1 MKKILLII
9 QREYLTRIRKKIFW
23 VATLLLPLFYFLLI
37 FGQGYL
43 AEKTKKNY
51 NIALIDNSGF
61 INASQIVNNK
71 DESVAINLISDTTN
85 IAATYKEKKYD
96 GYIIV
101 PPFDWEKGAKIIYK
115 AEKTPSLISSEAI
128 NRKMNGIWDK
138 VKDEKLGITNEKQTI
153 NRASVLKIDYQKE
166 SGEAS
171 SSGIAS
177 IIAYV
182 CGLLIY
188 LILMIYGGQVMLG
201 VMEEKTNRIAE
212 VIVSSVKP
220 FQLMMGKIMGIG
232 LVALTQFLLWVT
244 FIFMVYNI
252 GKSTGNVDNSAIGGA
267 IGQIQKVMTTVNI
280 PLVIFCFIFYF
291 MGGFFF
297 YASLYAAIAS
307 VVNEDVKE
315 AQSLSM
321 PVTMLVIFS
330 IVLLSSVVSD
340 PTGPIAVWGSMIP
353 FSSPIL
359 MLARIPFGV
368 PSTVPIWQL
377 LLSMAFLIV
386 GFIFTTWISA
396 KIYRTGILMY
406 GKKVSF
412 KEMLKWIRRN

>member
-1 MKKILLII
+1 MQKILLII

-37 FGQGYL
+37 FGQSYL

-61 INASQIVNNK
+61 INASQIVNTK
-71 DESVAINLISDTTN
+71 EESVALNLITDTAN

-96 GYIIV
+96 GYIVV
-101 PPFDWEKGAKIIYK
+101 PAFNWENGAKIIYK
-115 AEKTPSLISSEAI
+115 GEKTPSLMSSEAI

-138 VKDEKLGITNEKQTI
+138 IKEEKLGITNEKQLI
-153 NRASVLKIDYQKE
+153 NRTSILKIDYQKE

-188 LILMIYGGQVMLG
+188 LILMIYGSQVMLG

-232 LVALTQFLLWVT
+232 LVALTQFLLWIA
-244 FIFMVYNI
+244 FIFIAYNI
-252 GKSTGNVDNSAIGGA
+252 GKSTGNVDNSAIGSA
-267 IGQIQKVMTTVNI
+267 IGQIQNIMTTVNI

-321 PVTMLVIFS
+321 PITMLVIFS
-330 IVLLSSVVSD
+330 IVLLSSVISD

-412 KEMLKWIRRN
+412 REMLKWIRRN

>member
-37 FGQGYL
+37 FGQSYI

-61 INASQIVNNK
+61 INPSFITNEKN
-71 DESVAINLISDTTN
+71 ESVAITLLKDTNN
-85 IAATYKEKKYD
+85 IATTYKAKNYD
-96 GYIIV
+96 GYIVVPNLNWDSGANIV
-101 PPFDWEKGAKIIYK
+101 YKG
-115 AEKTPSLISSEAI
+115 EKTPSIISSSAI
-128 NRKMNGIWDK
+128 DAKVNAIWQK
-138 VKDEKLGITNEKQTI
+138 VKDEKLGITAEKQII
-153 NRASVLKIDYQKE
+153 NKKSNLNIQYKKE

-188 LILMIYGGQVMLG
+188 LILMIYGSQVMLG

-220 FQLMMGKIMGIG
+220 FQLMMGKIIGIG
-232 LVALTQFLLWVT
+232 LVALTQFLLWVV
-244 FIFMVYNI
+244 FIFVIYNI
-252 GKSTGNVDNSAIGGA
+252 GKSSGQVDTSAIGS
-267 IGQIQKVMTTVNI
+267 TVAQLQNVFTSVNM
-280 PLVIFCFIFYF
+280 PLIIICFIFYF

-321 PVTMLVIFS
+321 PITMLVIFS
-330 IVLLSSVVSD
+330 IVLLSSVISD
-340 PTGPIAVWGSMIP
+340 PSGPIAVWGSIIP

-359 MLARIPFGV
+359 MLARLPFGV

-377 LLSMAFLIV
+377 ALSMFMLIV
-386 GFIFTTWISA
+386 AFIGSTWVSA

-412 KEMLKWIRRN
+412 KEMIKWIARK